1 MIVMRYRR
9 TRAAAGAALLALTG
23 VLALSGCSTD
33 AAADSSDADGRLHVM
48 ASFYPLQF
56 ITQRIGGD
64 DVRVSSLTR
73 PGAEPHDLELTP
85 RDVAHLQDTD
95 LVVYLSGFQP
105 AVDDGIEAAGPPATF
120 DAAPSADLD
129 LTFTPIE
136 EGAEKQNEAGSTD
149 PHFWLDPVRL
159 SSVATALEATM
170 ARLRPDDAAAFAS
183 NLATLKAEL
192 ATLDADY
199 REGLSDCAN
208 PDLVTSH
215 NAFGYL
221 AQRYGLRQV
230 PITGLTP
237 EAEPQPRELAEVID
251 FVEANDVRTIYYE
264 TLVSPAVA
272 ETVARETGAAAAVL
286 DPIEGLTAQSA
297 GTNYFEVMRA
307 NLATLRRGQPCP

>member
-1 MIVMRYRR
+1 MMRSRPL
-9 TRAAAGAALLALTG
+9 AAAGTALLALAG
-23 VLALSGCSTD
+23 LLALSACSGD
-33 AAADSSDADGRLHVM
+33 AAAHSPRADGRLHVT

-64 DVRVSSLTR
+64 AVRVSSLTR

-85 RDVAHLQDTD
+85 RDVAHLQDSD

-105 AVDDGIEAAGPPATF
+105 AVDDGIAAAGPPATF
-120 DAAPSADLD
+120 DAAPSADLN

-136 EGAEKQNEAGSTD
+136 DGAKKQNEAGSTD

-159 SSVATALEATM
+159 SAVATALEASM
-170 ARLRPDDAAAFAS
+170 ARLRPDDAPAFAR
-183 NLATLKAEL
+183 NLTALRAEL
-192 ATLDADY
+192 AALDADY
-199 REGLSDCAN
+199 RRGLSACAN

-221 AQRYGLRQV
+221 AQRYDLRQV
-230 PITGLTP
+230 PITGLSP
-237 EAEPQPRELAEVID
+237 EAEPQPRELADVVD
-251 FVEANDVRTIYYE
+251 FVEANHVRTIYYE

-286 DPIEGLTAQSA
+286 DPIEGLTAESA
-297 GTNYFEVMRA
+297 GTTYFEVMRA
-307 NLATLRRGQPCP
+307 NLANLRHGQPCR